1 VIAKVYITPKEGVL
15 DPQGKAVLGVLKS
28 LGFMDIDDVKVG
40 KYIVVKFAH
49 TDKEKAN
56 ADTKAMCDK
65 LLANNLIESY
75 EYKIEE

>member
-1 VIAKVYITPKEGVL
+1 MIAKVYITPKEGVL

-49 TDKEKAN
+49 ADKEKAN

-65 LLANNLIESY
+65 LLTNNLIESY
-75 EYKIEE
+75 EYKIEG